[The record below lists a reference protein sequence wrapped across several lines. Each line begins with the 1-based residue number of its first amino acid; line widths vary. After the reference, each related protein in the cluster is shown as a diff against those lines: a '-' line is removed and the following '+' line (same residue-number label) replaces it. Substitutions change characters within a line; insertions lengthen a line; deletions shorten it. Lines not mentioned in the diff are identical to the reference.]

1 MATRLRKRSPR
12 SWGGKKKTL
21 SEKTEAAKILS
32 NREPDL
38 PQSVPSPL
46 PLDSGDVSISSG
58 LDRKSKPFSASSV
71 SGSSLVSML
80 AGVVVEE
87 EEEEDGFFLRIC
99 RRRETNG

>member
-1 MATRLRKRSPR
+1 MTPVRPGNPEVDS
-12 SWGGKKKTL
+12 
-21 SEKTEAAKILS
+21 
-32 NREPDL
+32 

-58 LDRKSKPFSASSV
+58 LDRKSKPLSASSV

-87 EEEEDGFFLRIC
+87 DDDFFLRIC
-99 RRRETNG
+99 GRTEQPLERQ

>member
-1 MATRLRKRSPR
+1 M
-12 SWGGKKKTL
+12 
-21 SEKTEAAKILS
+21 
-32 NREPDL
+32 
-38 PQSVPSPL
+38 

-87 EEEEDGFFLRIC
+87 EVEEEEEGFFLRIC
-99 RRRETNG
+99 RRRETSG